1 MPPLGNKDFSPAPVA
16 KQEDNLRKHNE
27 AFNQLDNR
35 LYKYS
40 RSISNGNSHLG
51 FLQTMVSL
59 FKRQRRPLNSEDER
73 EAQLQSEVLL
83 ERIESITR
91 INLATSA
98 SRRLYRCQLPLGC
111 FQPDPRSWEFLKPNE
126 FSKHPAFVKRKD
138 RQLPVDL
145 QDINDFLL

>member
-1 MPPLGNKDFSPAPVA
+1 
-16 KQEDNLRKHNE
+16 
-27 AFNQLDNR
+27 
-35 LYKYS
+35 
-40 RSISNGNSHLG
+40 
-51 FLQTMVSL
+51 MVSL

-73 EAQLQSEVLL
+73 EAQLQSKVLL

-98 SRRLYRCQLPLGC
+98 SRRLYWCQLPLGC

-126 FSKHPAFVKRKD
+126 FSKHPAFAKRKD